1 MSRLCIAAMGG
12 GNDRDRT
19 RRPGSEVGWMRLQ
32 GAIRKSYAD
41 DSKVQGGV
49 WLLTEGA
56 AVKRV
61 GEL

>member
-1 MSRLCIAAMGG
+1 MGC

-19 RRPGSEVGWMRLQ
+19 RRPGSEVGWMRVQ